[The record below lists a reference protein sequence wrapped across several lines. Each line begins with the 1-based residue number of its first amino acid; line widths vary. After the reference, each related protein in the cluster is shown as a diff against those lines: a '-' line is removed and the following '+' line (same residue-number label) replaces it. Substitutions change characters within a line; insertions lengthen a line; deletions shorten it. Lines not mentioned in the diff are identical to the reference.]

1 MRKMYKLRF
10 KMKHYRA
17 AQEIS
22 ADKQKRQDGW
32 PARDVLIGGRRSGTC
47 AVRNADA
54 DATGLR

>member
-17 AQEIS
+17 NQEIG
-22 ADKQKRQDGW
+22 ADKKKRQDGW
-32 PARDVLIGGRRSGTC
+32 PARDVLIGGRRYGTC

-54 DATGLR
+54 DTTDLR